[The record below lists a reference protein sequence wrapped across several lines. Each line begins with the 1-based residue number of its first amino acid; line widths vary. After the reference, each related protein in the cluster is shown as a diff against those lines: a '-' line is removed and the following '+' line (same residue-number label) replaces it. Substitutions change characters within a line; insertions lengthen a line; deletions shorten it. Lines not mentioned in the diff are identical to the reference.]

1 MSVRDAEEAV
11 RESYEQVPYPSALQH
26 HTRPD
31 HLAMLALLHGLEPA
45 MPQRCRVLEL
55 GCADGGNLIPMAI
68 ELPESRFTGIDLSP
82 RQIESGQAQVATW
95 GLENVN
101 LRTKSIM
108 DVGAD
113 FGTFDYIIAHGV
125 FSWVTP
131 EVQEQ
136 IFAVCSRNLAPQGV
150 AYISYNTLPGW
161 HLRRMV
167 RDMVLFH
174 TRNVTDPEEQT
185 ARAFDL
191 VRFLAGTTGDTNDA
205 HALFLRS
212 AHEHFEE
219 YADRPHYL
227 MHEYLER
234 TNAPLYFRDFAARA
248 ARHDLRYLCEAE
260 PHAAEVDN
268 LPGPIAAKLHGY
280 TSDPLELEQYVDFVV
295 NRAFRRTL
303 LTHSGLPLDRSMRL
317 ERMRRLFAS
326 SAAKP
331 VDADVDTRP
340 GLPAAFR
347 NEQGKTFTSTHPV
360 AKRVLAHLA
369 AIWPRAASF
378 EEAAA
383 AGGDEETVADLLHAL
398 FWSGVAELHLT
409 PPACTEVVSAH
420 PRASNLARRQAM
432 AGLLVTSQRGRVL
445 KLDDPFARFIL
456 RHLDGT
462 RDRAALVRLLD
473 QEVAAGRLDVR
484 VDDKPVRD
492 PSRIPAVLQ
501 AILDHH
507 LKKMADYALLV
518 G

>member
-1 MSVRDAEEAV
+1 VSVRDAEAAV

-26 HTRPD
+26 HTHPD
-31 HLAMLALLHGLEPA
+31 RLAMLALLHGIEPA

-68 ELPESRFTGIDLSP
+68 ELPESAFTGIDLSP
-82 RQIESGQAQVATW
+82 RQIESGQAQVAAW
-95 GLENVN
+95 GLENVH
-101 LRTKSIM
+101 LRTMSIM

-113 FGTFDYIIAHGV
+113 FGEFDYIICHGV

-136 IFAVCSRNLAPQGV
+136 ILAICRRNLAPQGI
-150 AYISYNTLPGW
+150 AYVSYNTYPGW

-174 TRNVTDPEEQT
+174 TRGVADPEQRAE
-185 ARAFDL
+185 RAFDL
-191 VRFLAGTTGDTNDA
+191 VRFLAGTTGDANDA

-227 MHEYLER
+227 MHEYLEQ
-234 TNAPLYFRDFAARA
+234 TNAPLYFRNFAAHA
-248 ARHDLRYLCEAE
+248 AKHELQYVCEAE

-268 LPGPIAAKLHGY
+268 LPAAIAEKLHSY
-280 TSDPLELEQYVDFVV
+280 TSDAIELEQYLDFVV

-303 LTHSGLPLDRSMRL
+303 LTHASLRLDRAMRV
-317 ERMRRLFAS
+317 ERMRRLSAS

-331 VDADVDTRP
+331 VDVDVDTRP
-340 GLPAAFR
+340 GMPAAFK

-378 EEAAA
+378 EEVAA
-383 AGGDEETVADLLHAL
+383 AGGDAEVVADLLYAL
-398 FWSGVAELHLT
+398 FWSGVAELHVT
-409 PPACTEVVSAH
+409 PPVCTDVVSAR
-420 PRASNLARRQAM
+420 PRTSLLARRQAA
-432 AGLLVTSQRGRVL
+432 AGLLVTNQRGRVL
-445 KLDDPFARFIL
+445 KLDDPFARFIV
-456 RHLDGT
+456 RQLDGT
-462 RDRAALVRLLD
+462 NDRAALVRLLD
-473 QEVAAGRLDVR
+473 HEVAAGRLDIR
-484 VDDKPVRD
+484 VDDQPVRD
-492 PSRIPAVLQ
+492 PARIPAVLQ

-507 LKKMADYALLV
+507 LRKMAEYALLV
-518 G
+518 A